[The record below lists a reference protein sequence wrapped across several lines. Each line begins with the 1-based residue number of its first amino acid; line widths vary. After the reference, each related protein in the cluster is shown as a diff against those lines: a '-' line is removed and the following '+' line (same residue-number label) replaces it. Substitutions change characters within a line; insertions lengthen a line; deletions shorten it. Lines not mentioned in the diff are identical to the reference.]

1 MPTRLDKANNWIQA
15 EFKVDTK
22 HHEDA
27 ADYLVKLM
35 NSFAPRTLIKEGR
48 TVRLLHI
55 EMSAAMFEQFCMLH
69 RSFPAFRITKF
80 RVMTSRN
87 AIGILC
93 GHTIILNNDIP
104 NEVRFQ
110 YKEVVS
116 QECEYLPDPFFISS
130 PKVNLLASASGS

>member
-15 EFKVDTK
+15 EFNVDTK

-35 NSFAPRTLIKEGR
+35 NSFTHRTLIKEGR

-55 EMSAAMFEQFCMLH
+55 EMSAVMFEQFCVLH

-80 RVMTSRN
+80 RMMTSRN
-87 AIGILC
+87 AIGVLC
-93 GHTIILNNDIP
+93 GHTVILNNDIP

-110 YKEVVS
+110 YKEVLS
-116 QECEYLPDPFFISS
+116 QEREYLPDPFFITS